1 MKQKIKNNISFEDSS
16 KRLEQI
22 ISQLE
27 DGKVDLNKS
36 ISLYEEGVFLVTE
49 CLDILK
55 NAELRINT
63 INLKTKSARK
73 SIYNDNE

>member
-36 ISLYEEGVFLVTE
+36 ISLYEEGVFLVTG

-55 NAELRINT
+55 KAELRINT
-63 INLKTKSARK
+63 INLKTKSVSK

>member
-36 ISLYEEGVFLVTE
+36 ISLYEEGVSLVTE

-55 NAELRINT
+55 KAELRINT
-63 INLKTKSARK
+63 INHKTKSVHK
-73 SIYNDNE
+73 STYKENE